1 MTNLLRTMPIMNEK
15 LGPISSDAASRLIGN
30 VNKSAGSYWERVL
43 SMEEASN
50 ILRVRLSVFRSALAS
65 GILPDGRPCPRAFI
79 QTTAGA
85 VHFRGQDIFE
95 LANGVK

>member
-1 MTNLLRTMPIMNEK
+1 MTNLLHTMPIMNEK

-43 SMEEASN
+43 TMEEASTV
-50 ILRVRLSVFRSALAS
+50 LCLRLSVFRSAMAS

-79 QTTAGA
+79 QTTSGA
-85 VHFRGQDIFE
+85 VHFRGQDI
-95 LANGVK
+95 LDTANGAK